1 MNWTLTAAVALAA
14 ALGTAGLAHAQTST
28 VQPTTPISPNT
39 TAPGTMPNAPDA
51 ANPSSMN
58 PPAPTGSAST
68 NPSAA
73 AANPSNAA
81 NPSALNNPSAT
92 ASGSTMGSKQA
103 TMSQSNIQQ
112 AQQQLRA
119 QGLYRGAIDGVMGPR
134 TEQALSRF
142 QEQNGLPQSAD
153 LDQQTM
159 DRLMSSNTGANTTA
173 PMGSTSDQPTQQ
185 TSATPRRY

>member
-1 MNWTLTAAVALAA
+1 
-14 ALGTAGLAHAQTST
+14 
-28 VQPTTPISPNT
+28 
-39 TAPGTMPNAPDA
+39 
-51 ANPSSMN
+51 
-58 PPAPTGSAST
+58 
-68 NPSAA
+68 
-73 AANPSNAA
+73 
-81 NPSALNNPSAT
+81 
-92 ASGSTMGSKQA
+92 
-103 TMSQSNIQQ
+103 MSQSNIQQ

-173 PMGSTSDQPTQQ
+173 PMGATPDQPTQQ
-185 TSATPRRY
+185 PSATPRRY